1 MDILPWIELN
11 NSINIDKTRK
21 LFFNRYLYRMTFR
34 VVGARIIKFSA
45 NSQEVEE
52 KVKNRILWDNRMR
65 EMHEKIYE
73 HAVDPYHIFDSNF
86 NIEQLI
92 WWNETLRENKDL
104 HSRIEEPNLSIYSND
119 YNELLTIARQEPTE
133 KTNLISVSLPES
145 PETIASL
152 NAGKVLVKKIRG
164 YTHKVIIKDNYHD
177 NKEAAREQVL
187 AYLESLGDDVRLPL
201 SCKHSLKVGWA
212 SSSYFYCRD
221 PAIVTFIEMI
231 CPGTVT
237 KIFEL
242 EHLGD

>member
-1 MDILPWIELN
+1 MDTLPWIELN
-11 NSINIDKTRK
+11 NSIRIDQTKK

-34 VVGARIIKFSA
+34 VIGARIAKVSSGSRDI
-45 NSQEVEE
+45 EE
-52 KVKNRILWDNRMR
+52 KVENRIIWDKRMK

-73 HAVDPYHIFDSNF
+73 HSTRQYYIDSNF

-92 WWNETLRENKDL
+92 WWNEILSENKNL
-104 HSRIEEPNLSIYSND
+104 HCRIEEPNLSVYSND
-119 YNELLTIARQEPTE
+119 CNQLLAIARQEPSE

-145 PETIASL
+145 LKSIASL

-164 YTHKVIIKDNYHD
+164 YTHKVIIKDNYYE
-177 NKEAAREQVL
+177 NKKNGREQVL
-187 AYLESLGDDVRLPL
+187 AYLESLGEEVRLPP
-201 SCKHSLKVGWA
+201 SCKYSLQGNWA
-212 SSSYFYCRD
+212 DGSYFYCRD

-242 EHLGD
+242 EHLDD

>member
-1 MDILPWIELN
+1 MDTLPWIELN
-11 NSINIDKTRK
+11 NSVKIDLTKK
-21 LFFNRYLYRMTFR
+21 LFFNRYLYRVTFR
-34 VVGARIIKFSA
+34 VIGARIAKVASSPRNI
-45 NSQEVEE
+45 EE
-52 KVKNRILWDNRMR
+52 KVENRILWDKRMK

-73 HAVDPYHIFDSNF
+73 HSTRQYYIDSNF

-119 YNELLTIARQEPTE
+119 CNQLLAIAQQEPSK

-152 NAGKVLVKKIRG
+152 NAGKVLVKKIKG
-164 YTHKVIIKDNYHD
+164 YTHKVIIKDNYCE
-177 NKEAAREQVL
+177 NKKSGREQVL
-187 AYLESLGDDVRLPL
+187 DYLESLGEEVRLPP
-201 SCKHSLKVGWA
+201 SCKYSLQGNWA
-212 SSSYFYCRD
+212 FGSYFYCRD
-221 PAIVTFIEMI
+221 PSIVTFIEMI